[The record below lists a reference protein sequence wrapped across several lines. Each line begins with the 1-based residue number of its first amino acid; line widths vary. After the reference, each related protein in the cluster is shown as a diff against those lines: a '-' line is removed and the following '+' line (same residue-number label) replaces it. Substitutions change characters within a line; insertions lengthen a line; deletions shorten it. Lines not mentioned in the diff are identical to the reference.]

1 MGIYGALSSA
11 VTGLRAQAHALE
23 NISGNIANSQTTG
36 YKRIETDFL
45 DLIPDAP
52 ISRQVPGA
60 VLAQSRGTNDV
71 GGDIK
76 TVSNETFIALNS
88 NGFFVVEPKIGQSD
102 GNPVFAGSNFYTRR
116 GDFEIDKDGMLVNG
130 AGYYLKGLPI
140 DTRTG
145 NISGSVPE
153 PIKLS
158 NSFLPAQQTN
168 RINYQAN
175 LPQLPKT
182 GSYNKTVFN
191 SELMQARNYA
201 GSTWSSAAVTGTVP
215 MVPVP
220 VTATV
225 NGSKTF
231 VGGTNLANAVLGDTS
246 SLTLTAGGATR
257 TVTFTTTSTVTGDQ
271 VFDGT
276 LDMASAVLNDTSS
289 LQFTAGGTTKTITFD
304 STAPATPTNIHPA
317 GLTMDQVLTAI
328 QTGVQTGAPS
338 ELSNAQVSLDANGN
352 ISATLGTNLTDTLT
366 MTGSDPTTLA
376 SLGLDAPPSATSIHV
391 TPTMTM
397 NQALA
402 AIQTAVRS
410 GPPGELSNAEVNLNA
425 AGQVRLTLGTN
436 ITNGL
441 QVAGG
446 GTTLADLGL
455 VAGTTGTTMSS
466 AAATYMQP
474 NQKFTLNIN
483 GTASTYQ
490 FYNTATYSGTDR
502 GVDVSGSI
510 ADALKNLETA
520 IRANGGGAAATA
532 TVTLV
537 NDRLNIS
544 LGDDH
549 YASFSVT
556 EADGGTGL
564 ALGDSTDPTRSD
576 VDFVSASQD
585 KLFVSNSISG
595 GAVTAYAENG
605 APANVQMRWAKVSS
619 DQSGGTDTWHLYY
632 MSDSNAQGGAPMWSR
647 VNTEFR
653 FDGDGSL
660 AYPTDAS
667 VQLSNLTINGTT
679 VGNVEFRFDTNGI
692 SQFADVNGT
701 ANVSTLN
708 QNGYGAGEFV
718 SVAINDNGRVV
729 ATYSNGERIDMAQVV
744 TAEFNA
750 INKLKRLDGGV
761 FTATSES
768 GEAIL
773 DLSGSGIMGGALEA
787 SNTDISD
794 EFTKLIVTQQAY
806 AAGTRI
812 VSAADKML
820 QEALNMIR

>member
-1 MGIYGALSSA
+1 MGIYGALSTA
-11 VTGLRAQAHALE
+11 VTGLRAQSHALE

-60 VLAQSRGTNDV
+60 VLAQSRGTNDI

-102 GNPVFAGSNFYTRR
+102 GQPVFAGSNFYTRR

-175 LPQLPKT
+175 LPQKPKT
-182 GSYNKTVFN
+182 NSPSSVFN
-191 SELMQARNYA
+191 SELMQARNYTGA
-201 GSTWSSAAVTGTVP
+201 TWSPAALSGGVAMT
-215 MVPVP
+215 PVP
-220 VTATV
+220 VTATAR
-225 NGSKTF
+225 
-231 VGGTNLANAVLGDTS
+231 GGLTAALDPAAIAGAVFGDPG
-246 SLTLTAGGATR
+246 SLTLDINGVPR
-257 TVTFTTTSTVTGDQ
+257 TV
-271 VFDGT
+271 
-276 LDMASAVLNDTSS
+276 
-289 LQFTAGGTTKTITFD
+289 TFD
-304 STAPATPTNIHPA
+304 STATPTGGAHVNIAAGMTVQQLVDGIDAAFKNGGGDFLNANVNLVGGQVQVDLGSNTTDDFDLSGNPA
-317 GLTMDQVLTAI
+317 AMAGTGLTA
-328 QTGVQTGAPS
+328 
-338 ELSNAQVSLDANGN
+338 ANY
-352 ISATLGTNLTDTLT
+352 
-366 MTGSDPTTLA
+366 GSTT
-376 SLGLDAPPSATSIHV
+376 
-391 TPTMTM
+391 
-397 NQALA
+397 
-402 AIQTAVRS
+402 
-410 GPPGELSNAEVNLNA
+410 
-425 AGQVRLTLGTN
+425 
-436 ITNGL
+436 
-441 QVAGG
+441 
-446 GTTLADLGL
+446 
-455 VAGTTGTTMSS
+455 SS
-466 AAATYMQP
+466 AATSYFAP
-474 NQKFTLNIN
+474 GGKFTLKIN
-483 GTASTYQ
+483 GVESTYE
-490 FYNTATYSGTDR
+490 FYTAAPYTGTSR

-510 ADALKNLETA
+510 TQALDNLQTA
-520 IRANGGGAAATA
+520 IRANGGSSASTAKVGLDPAT
-532 TVTLV
+532 
-537 NDRLNIS
+537 NRLQIT

-556 EADGGTGL
+556 EGDAGLGL
-564 ALGDSTDPTRSD
+564 AVGASTLPTRSD
-576 VDFVSASQD
+576 VDFVSADQD

-595 GAVTAYAENG
+595 GAITVFAENG
-605 APANVQMRWAKVSS
+605 APANVQLRWAKVSS
-619 DQSGGTDTWHLYY
+619 EAAGGTDTWHLYY

-647 VNTEFR
+647 VDSEFR
-653 FDGDGSL
+653 FGGDGSMI
-660 AYPTDAS
+660 APTDAS
-667 VQLSNLTINGTT
+667 IMLDNLTVNGTE
-679 VGNVEFRFDTNGI
+679 VGDIEFRFDTNGI

-701 ANVSTLN
+701 ASVSQLN

-718 SVAINDNGRVV
+718 SVAINDSGRVV

-761 FTATSES
+761 FSSTSES

-773 DLSGSGIMGGALEA
+773 DLSGSGILGGALEA